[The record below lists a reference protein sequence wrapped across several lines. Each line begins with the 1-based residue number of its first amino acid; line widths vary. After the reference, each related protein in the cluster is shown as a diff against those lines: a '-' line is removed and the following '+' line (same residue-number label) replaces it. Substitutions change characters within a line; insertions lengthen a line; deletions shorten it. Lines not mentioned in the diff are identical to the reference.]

1 VLRRHVGDQLKNLF
15 PLLPNYGK
23 TLGSDRSFCESL
35 KWTAMNPCKT
45 MNLGNSTYK
54 SHIMAPKDLLDDR
67 AASLIDKNPGIIK
80 IKEESKD
87 LSGFEEGC
95 IQGVSNFLN
104 RQGAGERMHSNLNSY
119 SLLVTNRLRL
129 VTNRLRS
136 PWQASRPSPPPPR
149 RRTLWWRP
157 SDAPPP
163 TNSP

>member
-1 VLRRHVGDQLKNLF
+1 MLRRHVGDQLKNLF

-35 KWTAMNPCKT
+35 KWTAMNPRKT

-95 IQGVSNFLN
+95 IQGVSNFWN
-104 RQGAGERMHSNLNSY
+104 RQGAGASVCIQTLI
-119 SLLVTNRLRL
+119 VT
-129 VTNRLRS
+129 
-136 PWQASRPSPPPPR
+136 PC
-149 RRTLWWRP
+149 
-157 SDAPPP
+157 
-163 TNSP
+163 